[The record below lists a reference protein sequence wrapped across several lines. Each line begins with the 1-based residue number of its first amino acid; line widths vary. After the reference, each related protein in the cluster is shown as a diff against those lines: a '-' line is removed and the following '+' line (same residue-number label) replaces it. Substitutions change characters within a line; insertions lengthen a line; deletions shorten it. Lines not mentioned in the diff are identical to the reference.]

1 MCHVMTRERRMI
13 NMKEECYVDTRVIVL
28 K

>member
-1 MCHVMTRERRMI
+1 MTRERRMI